1 MKSIWRTTAL
11 AGALSSA
18 LALSAFAQVPSLTS
32 AELGQGPFSS
42 MRMLLEKTFLKIDV
56 AWIDVRVSKRVQ
68 AELARI
74 AKGRAYS
81 DAVETEL
88 AKVII
93 EADHAVVQLAFVRD
107 VPLERWIDGVRESLD
122 KAVRAR
128 LVSAELSRKVGDGLP
143 QWFKA
148 VEADGFHE
156 GDRVLYEARPGVLR
170 TVAVTRAGRVLVER
184 TDKDPASSRV
194 LLASFFAPGTDYR
207 SLLLTSL
214 VGQR

>member
-1 MKSIWRTTAL
+1 MKPNWRTIAL

-18 LALSAFAQVPSLTS
+18 LALSAHAQLPSLTS
-32 AELGQGPFSS
+32 PELAQGPFSS

-68 AELARI
+68 AELAKL
-74 AKGRAYS
+74 AQGRAPS
-81 DAVETEL
+81 DALETEL

-107 VPLERWIDGVRESLD
+107 VPLERWIDGVRESVD

-128 LVSAELSRKVGDGLP
+128 LISAELGRKVNDGLP

-170 TVAVTRAGRVLVER
+170 TVVVTRAGRVVVER
-184 TDKDPASSRV
+184 TDKDPSSSRV